1 MPIKSFVD
9 QLDSGAMQR
18 TPLLQGNQSIRTI
31 ANAVYKVTGGY
42 IELGYLG
49 NGQITRIVG
58 IYVDNTPQF
67 VGHNMLQMGLTQG
80 NKPFNSNFAK
90 VIYKMRTAGQLN
102 LSHSALQNARNG
114 G

>member
-1 MPIKSFVD
+1 LPIKSFVD

-80 NKPFNSNFAK
+80 NQPFNSNFAK

-102 LSHSALQNARNG
+102 LSHSALKNARNG